1 MSLVP
6 PPRSGPSDDSK
17 SVPLPRWRWRW
28 RLGLVGLLGLLGA
41 GWAWWPRVGGGAAG
55 EGAGQGEAVSRG
67 EPVVARAAGG
77 AGGTPASEDAEAAA
91 PRHDATTCWSD
102 LERFDA
108 DVRIDTF
115 REWAAP
121 LLASRDPLVRMYL
134 KERLTELIGGDAG
147 RALEVLAWTRDA
159 GPREFKVFSMALKDA
174 EAVHQPEVARR
185 ILELGMDPALEP
197 ERRAGVLSAL
207 DTQRALSADTLT
219 RLTDFAKDPASGE
232 AGWAAARTIARVM
245 RNDHARAADV
255 APYLDGLL
263 TIGTESLDE
272 HVRYMAL
279 STPMETAPVL
289 DARATE
295 RYARVLTSEG
305 SPDGRGAAAH
315 NLALS
320 ETPREVL
327 ATFERAFGP
336 EADVCVRWALFRFSA
351 RAAGRD
357 ALPVMARMA
366 LTDPRF
372 QPTYQDFERIYASGV
387 VDFERVWLAL
397 ADQDPFGCLHRD

>member
-1 MSLVP
+1 M
-6 PPRSGPSDDSK
+6 
-17 SVPLPRWRWRW
+17 
-28 RLGLVGLLGLLGA
+28 
-41 GWAWWPRVGGGAAG
+41 
-55 EGAGQGEAVSRG
+55 
-67 EPVVARAAGG
+67 ARAAGG
-77 AGGTPASEDAEAAA
+77 KGGTPASEDAEAAA

-159 GPREFKVFSMALKDA
+159 GPKEFKVFSMALKDA

-185 ILELGMDPALEP
+185 ILELGMDEALEP

-263 TIGTESLDE
+263 TIGTQSLDE

-320 ETPREVL
+320 GNPREVL
-327 ATFERAFGP
+327 ETFERAFGS
-336 EADVCVRWALFRFSA
+336 EADVCVRWAMFRFSA

-397 ADQDPFGCLHRD
+397 PDQDPYGCLHRD

>member
-1 MSLVP
+1 MGA
-6 PPRSGPSDDSK
+6 PRPEQEASTE
-17 SVPLPRWRWRW
+17 RE
-28 RLGLVGLLGLLGA
+28 
-41 GWAWWPRVGGGAAG
+41 AARH
-55 EGAGQGEAVSRG
+55 GAGQEVSAESG
-67 EPVVARAAGG
+67 
-77 AGGTPASEDAEAAA
+77 DALAAA
-91 PRHDATTCWSD
+91 PRYDPTTCWSD
-102 LERFDA
+102 LARFDEG
-108 DVRIDTF
+108 VRVDTF

-147 RALEVLAWTRDA
+147 RALEVLSWTKEA
-159 GPREFKVFSMALKDA
+159 GPKEFKVFAMALKDS
-174 EAVHQPEVARR
+174 EAVHRPEVARG
-185 ILELGMDPALEP
+185 ILDLGLDTALEP

-207 DTQRALSADTLT
+207 DTQRRLSAETLT

-232 AGWAAARTIARVM
+232 AGWAAARTLARVM
-245 RNDHARAADV
+245 RNDHARAADA

-263 TIGTESLDE
+263 TIGQESLDE

-289 DARATE
+289 DARAVG
-295 RYARVLTSEG
+295 RYAQVLTTEG

-320 ETPREVL
+320 EDPRRVL
-327 ATFERAFGP
+327 ETFERAFGP
-336 EADVCVRWALFRFSA
+336 EQDVCVRWALFRFSA

-372 QPTYQDFERIYASGV
+372 QTTYQDFERIYASGV
-387 VDFERVWLAL
+387 MDFERVWLSL
-397 ADQDPFGCLHRD
+397 PDQDPYGCLHRD